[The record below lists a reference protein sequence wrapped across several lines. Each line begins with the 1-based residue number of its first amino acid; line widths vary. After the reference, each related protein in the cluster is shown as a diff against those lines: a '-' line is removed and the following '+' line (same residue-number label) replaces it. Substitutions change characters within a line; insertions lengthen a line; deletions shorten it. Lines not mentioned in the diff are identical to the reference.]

1 MGKDMK
7 EILKIMLLKVLEF
20 LKELMEKFIR
30 ENGVKILW
38 MDGGLVN
45 LLIMNIMRDSG
56 KMD

>member
-1 MGKDMK
+1 
-7 EILKIMLLKVLEF
+7 LEF